1 MGKLAILVVML
12 GILALFAVHN
22 YDTTTINVP
31 FYEPYEISKIGLVM
45 FSTLFGA
52 IAMLLI
58 FIIRDTRRFLFTYQ
72 DQRKQK
78 KDERIQDIYSKALNA
93 ILANDEVE
101 ARANLEEILR
111 VEAEH
116 TDALLRLGDIAL
128 SVEKF
133 DDALGYY
140 RRALGAEPGNL
151 EALFSI
157 VNALEKTKKPSE
169 ALDNLEK
176 ILETDPDNMSALLR
190 KRMLLESNDRWDD
203 VIDVQKTVIKHEHDE
218 KVREAENAR
227 LMGYRYELASDS
239 LEKGEFEKANKGFRA
254 ILREDEGFVPAYLGV
269 VEVLLGEREPEEAV
283 SFLEKAYETTSNIM
297 LLSRLEDLLITLG
310 EPSRLLRT
318 YRKAIS
324 ERPGDDMLRFFLA
337 KLYYRLEMI
346 DDALETL
353 AALDTT
359 EPYPQVYR
367 LLGELH
373 LRRDQCAK
381 AVEQFKKLMR
391 PEKGLRLP
399 YTCGACGL
407 TRQEWAGRCPG
418 CENWNTFK
426 FNLHDRRKA

>member
-45 FSTLFGA
+45 FATLFGA
-52 IAMLLI
+52 IAMLMI
-58 FIIRDTRRFLFTYQ
+58 FIIRDTRRFLYAYQ

-78 KDERIQDIYSKALNA
+78 KEERIQDIYSKALNA

-101 ARANLEEILR
+101 ARANLEEILK

-116 TDALLRLGDIAL
+116 IDALLRLGDIAL
-128 SVEKF
+128 SVEKY

-169 ALDNLEK
+169 ALDILEK
-176 ILETDPDNMSALLR
+176 ILEIDPDNMSALIR
-190 KRMLLESNDRWDD
+190 KRMLLEMDGRWDD
-203 VIDVQKTVIKHEHDE
+203 VIDVQKTIIKHEHDE

-227 LMGYRYELASDS
+227 LMGYRYELAADS

-283 SFLEKAYETTSNIM
+283 SFLEKAYETSSNIM

-318 YRKAIS
+318 YRRAIS

-346 DDALETL
+346 EDAMETL
-353 AALDTT
+353 EALDTT
-359 EPYPQVYR
+359 ESYPQVYR

-391 PEKGLRLP
+391 PEKGLRIP
-399 YTCGACGL
+399 YTCGVCGL